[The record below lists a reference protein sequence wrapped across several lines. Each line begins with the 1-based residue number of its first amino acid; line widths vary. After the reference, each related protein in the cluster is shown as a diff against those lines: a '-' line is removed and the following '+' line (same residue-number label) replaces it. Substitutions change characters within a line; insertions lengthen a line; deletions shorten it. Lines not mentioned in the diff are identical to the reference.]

1 VDFTT
6 DKPSLEKGLKEM
18 TIRQLIAYL
27 LEKNDIDDE
36 IIVDWWDK
44 DYFVNNLDLNEPHKL
59 DEIWKDFVKSG
70 QETLQANL
78 EFTQTGYDLASDLEK
93 MIEEK
98 EANGN

>member
-44 DYFVNNLDLNEPHKL
+44 DYFVNNLDLTEPHKL

-70 QETLQANL
+70 QETLQAHL
-78 EFTQTGYDLASDLEK
+78 EFTQTGYELANDLEK
-93 MIEEK
+93 LLEEK
-98 EANGN
+98 GEN